1 MTGQIN
7 REMVKIMETNKK
19 SSLQVIKNNN
29 KKMILKLIHKNK
41 CITRAELKRITGLA
55 PTTVSTLVD
64 EFIAEGIVK
73 ETGVFDT
80 GGIGRKAV
88 AIEINST
95 GKYFAG
101 VEIESDY
108 TFVDIYDLCFN
119 VAFSAQSETGDYEKT
134 KNFIVDSL
142 NKGQEKLNSELH
154 SVSIGVSGIVDP
166 KTSKILLSTVVDIE
180 DENFVCDIQSAFPE
194 AYVYLL
200 NSSGLIAFAEKEQR
214 GVMDLVTVD
223 IGKGVGS
230 GIIIDG
236 RIYTGA
242 GGTAGEFGHISIDI
256 NGEKCK
262 CGNRGCTEIYTN
274 THTIRRKAAAILGVE
289 KVSLRE
295 VKEQADNG
303 NVEICNL
310 LNEVTEVLSVA
321 LVGLINMMAPQSVV
335 ISGKIKELGSAFLVP
350 LIKAVSDKCSLKS
363 TQIEYSSVDGNA
375 VTLGG
380 VKLAFAKMLK

>member
-1 MTGQIN
+1 MATS
-7 REMVKIMETNKK
+7 KK
-19 SSLQVIKNNN
+19 SSQQVIKNNN
-29 KKMILKLIHKNK
+29 KNMILNLIHKNER
-41 CITRAELKRITGLA
+41 ITRAELKRITGLA

-64 EFIAEGIVK
+64 ELIAEGIVK

-88 AIEINST
+88 SIEINPD
-95 GKYFAG
+95 GMYFAG
-101 VEIESDY
+101 VEIESDF

-119 VAFSAQSETGDYEKT
+119 VVYKGQAETGDYLAT
-134 KNFIVDSL
+134 KNFIIDCL
-142 NKGQEKLNSELH
+142 KKGQNQLNSKIH
-154 SVSIGVSGIVDP
+154 SVSVGVSGIVDP
-166 KTSKILLSTVVDIE
+166 NTNKILLSTVVDIE
-180 DENFVCDIQSAFPE
+180 DENFVCDIQSEFPE
-194 AYVYLL
+194 ADVYLL

-236 RIYTGA
+236 QIYTGA
-242 GGTAGEFGHISIDI
+242 GGTAGEFGHISVDM

-274 THTIRRKAAAILGVE
+274 THTIRRRAAKILGVE
-289 KVSLRE
+289 KVTLKE
-295 VKEQADNG
+295 VREQADNG
-303 NVEICNL
+303 NVEIINL
-310 LNEVTEVLSVA
+310 LNEVAGVLAVS
-321 LVGLINMMAPQSVV
+321 LIGLINMMAPESVV
-335 ISGKIKELGSAFLVP
+335 ISGKIKELGDTFLVP
-350 LIKAVSDKCSLKS
+350 LIKAVSDKCSLKT
-363 TQIEYSSVDGNA
+363 TQIEYSSVEGNA